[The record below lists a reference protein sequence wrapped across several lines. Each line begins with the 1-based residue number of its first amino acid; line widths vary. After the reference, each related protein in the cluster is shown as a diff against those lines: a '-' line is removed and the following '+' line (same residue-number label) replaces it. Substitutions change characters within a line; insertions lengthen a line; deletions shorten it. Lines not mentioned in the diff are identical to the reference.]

1 MRPSLYT
8 SGPDGYVPEDCVRS
22 VWDRRYQADLG
33 PLALLAN
40 EAAGVAADG
49 FCVVRLAFDVP
60 EPVPAV
66 PLTVRRTVLVADG
79 RTWHARL
86 ALTAGDR
93 VVARSDVLAVR
104 EQCVALP
111 SRGGPGNAPAHLVG
125 GTREDFPGGGR
136 EDGPV
141 EVWFQAGDGGPG
153 PACVWARLGV
163 DLLPDLPA
171 QPLVGLCA
179 VVDVMNRVAG
189 PLPVSEY
196 TFINPDAVLHL
207 RRPPAGEWFRMDA
220 LSTVGGNGIGMTSA
234 TLADRSGDLG
244 MAVQT
249 LIVRR
254 RG

>member
-1 MRPSLYT
+1 VRPSLYT

-33 PLALLAN
+33 PLALLAH
-40 EAAGVAADG
+40 EAQGVTGDG

-66 PLTVRRTVLVADG
+66 PLTVRGTVLVADG
-79 RTWHARL
+79 RTRHVRL
-86 ALTAGDR
+86 ALRAGGR

-111 SRGGPGNAPAHLVG
+111 PGGGLSGPADPVG
-125 GTREDFPGGGR
+125 GSWGDFPGGRRG
-136 EDGPV
+136 EGPV
-141 EVWFQAGDGGPG
+141 EVRFQAGDGGPG

-171 QPLVGLCA
+171 RPLVGLCA
-179 VVDVMNRVAG
+179 VVDLMNRVAG
-189 PLPVSEY
+189 PLPVTDY
-196 TFINPDAVLHL
+196 TFVNPDAVLHL
-207 RRPPAGEWFRMDA
+207 RRAPVGEWFRVDA
-220 LSTVGGNGIGMTSA
+220 VSTAGGNGVGLTSA
-234 TLADRSGDLG
+234 TVADRSGDLG

-249 LIVRR
+249 LIVRH